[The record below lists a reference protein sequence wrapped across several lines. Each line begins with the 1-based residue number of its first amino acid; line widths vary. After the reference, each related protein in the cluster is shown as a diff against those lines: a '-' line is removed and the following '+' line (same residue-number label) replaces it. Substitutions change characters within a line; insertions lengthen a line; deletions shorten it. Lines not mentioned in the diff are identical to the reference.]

1 MNLEEYKESYLQY
14 CKLQKE
20 LDEKTI
26 KAYRIDLTQFFLFME
41 QYDSAVNKETLNQYL
56 MHIHS
61 LYKQKSVKRKI
72 ASIKAFFHY
81 LEEEEIIEQNPFH
94 KVKTKFKE
102 EIVLPKIIPRNM
114 IEELLEYLYKEK
126 ENGKNTIV
134 KRKYILRD
142 IAVVETLFATGL
154 RISEL
159 CGLQDRAFDMENGI
173 LCIRGKGKKER
184 YLQIGNDD
192 VLEILK
198 EYRKEFAK
206 EIESHGFF
214 FINCFGKPMSE
225 QTARRMIHKYTE
237 LLWKNINITPH
248 MFRHSFATYLM
259 EEDVNIRYIQ
269 KLLGHSSITTTQI
282 YTYVAMEKEREIL
295 RTKHPRNRMRVGKE
309 EKL

>member
-72 ASIKAFFHY
+72 ASIKAFFHF

-173 LCIRGKGKKER
+173 LCIKGKGKKER

-206 EIESHGFF
+206 EIEAHGFF
-214 FINCFGKPMSE
+214 FINRFGKPMSE

-309 EKL
+309 ERL